1 MRRTNHVNHQ
11 MKKSWFWRMF
21 LNNKTVTFLVI
32 VLLVLINIL
41 IFTRIGYLFNPILQF
56 LNLVGFPFVAT
67 VILYYLFEPIV
78 NRMTLRGIDKRVA
91 IFTIFIVILLLISW
105 GLSFLVPVIQAQTR
119 SFIEN
124 IPTYRE
130 TINRMLD
137 ESIFWPATDR
147 LFPNLSDFFTGFDLS
162 GVTEQLNPIL
172 TSTFGSLG
180 SVLGT
185 ITQVVTGI
193 FIIPIL
199 LYYLLVEDKKI
210 PETLLYYVPT
220 KYRTTVNRMMYQG
233 NYQVSQYIR
242 GQILVATIVGI
253 MFGFGYLVIGLDY
266 GITLAVL
273 AGILNIIPY
282 LGSFIAII
290 PALIVG
296 LLTSPTML
304 VKVVIVLVIEQ
315 TIEGRF
321 VSPQILGNSMKIH
334 PITILLILLG
344 AGRLFGV
351 SGVILGVPGYAI
363 IKVVLTELYEVY
375 RERSGLYQD
384 DELPVP
390 LQTEGQETFGMDE
403 TDETVVEYED
413 ELNQTT
419 E

>member
-147 LFPNLSDFFTGFDLS
+147 LFPNLSDFFTDFDLS

>member
-1 MRRTNHVNHQ
+1 MKRTSPVNHQ
-11 MKKSWFWRMF
+11 LKKSWFWRMF
-21 LNNKTVTFLVI
+21 LNNKTVTFLAI
-32 VLLVLINIL
+32 ILLVLINIL
-41 IFTRIGYLFNPILQF
+41 IFTQIGYLFNPVLQF
-56 LNLVGFPFVAT
+56 LNLVAFPFVAT

-78 NRMTLRGIDKRVA
+78 NRMTLKGIDKRVS

-105 GLSFLVPVIQAQTR
+105 GVSFLVPVIQAQTR
-119 SFIEN
+119 SFIDN
-124 IPTYRE
+124 IPTYRD
-130 TINRMLD
+130 TINRMME
-137 ESIFWPATDR
+137 ESFFWPTTDR
-147 LFPNLSDFFTGFDLS
+147 LFPNISEFFTEFDLS

-193 FIIPIL
+193 FIIPVL

-210 PETLLYYVPT
+210 PNTILYYVPT
-220 KYRTTVNRMMYQG
+220 KYRATVNRMMYQG

-253 MFGFGYLVIGLDY
+253 LFGIGYMIIGLDY

-273 AGILNIIPY
+273 AGVLNIIPY

-296 LLTSPTML
+296 LLTGPAML
-304 VKVVIVLVIEQ
+304 LKVVLVLVIEQ

-351 SGVILGVPGYAI
+351 SGEILGVPGYEI
-363 IKVVLTELYEVY
+363 IKVIFSELYGLY
-375 RERSGLYQD
+375 RERSGIYD
-384 DELPVP
+384 DEEIPLP
-390 LQTEGQETFGMDE
+390 LQGELTDLDE
-403 TDETVVEYED
+403 VEEPLEED
-413 ELNQTT
+413 GNELNQRTD
-419 E
+419 